1 LHSNLNILI
10 MQNDQE
16 PKKSETRAKTK
27 TEVATG
33 YNPDSNQST
42 AVRIL
47 RRWISQ
53 DPNLLEALT
62 KLGYNKYCH
71 LLTPIQVLT
80 IHDHLGKP

>member
-1 LHSNLNILI
+1 
-10 MQNDQE
+10 MRNDQE
-16 PKKSETRAKTK
+16 PKKSETRAKSK
-27 TEVATG
+27 TEVATD

-53 DPNLLEALT
+53 DPNLLEALA
-62 KLGYNKYCH
+62 KIGYSKHCH
-71 LLTPIQVLT
+71 LLTPIQVRT